1 MTGSAAGKEF
11 VVAVTDMLAPL
22 GSINWTRFFG
32 GYALKSA
39 DVQFAMAMKGTL
51 YLRADAKLAAELAGK
66 GSLPFAYET
75 KRGRVS
81 VDTYYSIPEDWLDD
95 ADVLAG
101 WAARSIAAARASRK
115 RASGR
120 KR

>member
-1 MTGSAAGKEF
+1 MTGLAAGKEF

-22 GSINWTRFFG
+22 GSIHWTRFFS

-39 DVQFAMAMKGTL
+39 EVQFAMVMRGTL
-51 YLRADAKLAAELAGK
+51 YLRVDAKLGAELAGV
-66 GSLPFAYET
+66 GSRPFAYET
-75 KRGRVS
+75 KRRRVS

-95 ADVLAG
+95 ADMLTS

-115 RASGR
+115 AAVRR
-120 KR
+120 KA